1 MSAGETLDLVPLW
14 VVFLATVASS
24 VLSFEGGFRL
34 GRYRHGRSAQEDKP
48 PVGEM
53 VGATLG
59 LLAFMLAF
67 TFGLSA
73 SRYDLKRGLVLDETN
88 ALGTTYL
95 RAGLLPEP
103 QRTEVRDL
111 LRAYVDVRL
120 GDVPPAE
127 QQRAIARLEELQGR
141 LWARAVAVGEQCP
154 NSLVVE
160 LFIESLNKVIE
171 LHAKRVTLDLQNR
184 IPGIIWAVLYFVAI
198 LGMAVL
204 GYHSGLAAP
213 RRSLAIL
220 PLILT
225 FSAVMWLIADLDRPR
240 EGYLLVSQQAMM
252 DLRESW
258 RAPAPRRPE
267 RRGRN
272 RQRPIGP
279 GLARYAS
286 PGAVHR
292 AP

>member
-1 MSAGETLDLVPLW
+1 M
-14 VVFLATVASS
+14 
-24 VLSFEGGFRL
+24 
-34 GRYRHGRSAQEDKP
+34 
-48 PVGEM
+48 
-53 VGATLG
+53 
-59 LLAFMLAF
+59 
-67 TFGLSA
+67 
-73 SRYDLKRGLVLDETN
+73 LDETN

-127 QQRAIARLEELQGR
+127 QQRAIARLEDLQGR
-141 LWARAVAVGEQCP
+141 LWARAVAVGEQSP
-154 NSLVVE
+154 NSIVVG
-160 LFIESLNKVIE
+160 LFIESLNEMID
-171 LHAKRVTLDLQNR
+171 LHAKRVTLDLRNR
-184 IPGIIWAVLYFVAI
+184 IPGIIWATLYFVAI

-240 EGYLLVSQQAMM
+240 EGYLRVSQQAMM
-252 DLRESW
+252 DLRKSW
-258 RAPAPRRPE
+258 RAPAPYARR
-267 RRGRN
+267 RN
-272 RQRPIGP
+272 RQRSRRP
-279 GLARYAS
+279 GIRPVRVAGGCS
-286 PGAVHR
+286 PSTLNVRLTRMALDFFATR
-292 AP
+292 